1 VFSTFYDEVGH
12 DAHRCIKMEIAMNWD
27 RVKGNWKEMSGQ
39 AKQHWGKLT
48 HDDLTTIK
56 GRREELEGAIQ
67 KRYGYEKEEAK
78 TEIDN
83 WLDEMEEM

>member
-1 VFSTFYDEVGH
+1 
-12 DAHRCIKMEIAMNWD
+12 MNWD
-27 RVKGNWKEMSGQ
+27 RVQGNWKEMSGQ

-48 HDDLTTIK
+48 NDDLATIK

-67 KRYGYEKEEAK
+67 KRYGYAK
-78 TEIDN
+78 DKVNSEIDT

>member
-1 VFSTFYDEVGH
+1 
-12 DAHRCIKMEIAMNWD
+12 MNWD
-27 RVKGNWKEMSGQ
+27 RVQGNWKEMSGQ
-39 AKQHWGKLT
+39 AKQNWGKLT
-48 HDDLTTIK
+48 HDEHTTIK

-67 KRYGYEKEEAK
+67 KRYGYAIDQAK

>member
-1 VFSTFYDEVGH
+1 
-12 DAHRCIKMEIAMNWD
+12 MNWD
-27 RVKGNWKEMSGQ
+27 RVQGNWKEMSGQ
-39 AKQHWGKLT
+39 AKQNWAKLT

-67 KRYGYEKEEAK
+67 KRYGYAKDQAK